1 MVVDDVIKYS
11 LQNGLQ
17 IDTKIEDKLST
28 CYQNGSCAKKY
39 SKMYSFSGKNNL
51 VWASFILFNNRPELN
66 QEYSLD
72 IELPE
77 KRKFDKLPSWVYD
90 KHVSGGTKGY
100 QFFFDNSLVVNENIY
115 EDMWGEGGD
124 KYAEECMAV
133 YLEDEKNLGNGKTN

>member
-1 MVVDDVIKYS
+1 
-11 LQNGLQ
+11 
-17 IDTKIEDKLST
+17 
-28 CYQNGSCAKKY
+28 
-39 SKMYSFSGKNNL
+39 MYSFSGKNNL
-51 VWASFILFNNRPELN
+51 VWTSFILFNNRPELN

-124 KYAEECMAV
+124 KYAEECKKV
-133 YLEDEKNLGNGKTN
+133 YLDDEKSLKYRKECKDRGDDLDYNKINGLSQEKLFSIFAVA